1 MKGYI
6 DNKVYTEQQGK
17 QEAMAYCSKEERTQK
32 DVFEK
37 LTKWGLNSQEAD
49 NIIAYLISE
58 GFINETRY
66 ANLYCISKFHQN
78 KWGKTKIKFS
88 LKQKGLSNKCIEDAL
103 ATIED
108 QEYCN
113 VCLVTAK
120 KKFASLKGNGDPLP
134 IKRQKTASFLAA
146 RGFEFNIINKILD
159 NVCAK

>member
-6 DNKVYTEQQGK
+6 GTKVYTEQQGK

-37 LTKWGLNSQEAD
+37 LTKLGLNSQEAD
-49 NIIAYLISE
+49 NVIAYLISE

-103 ATIED
+103 DTID
-108 QEYCN
+108 NQEYCN
-113 VCLVTAK
+113 VCLVAAK
-120 KKFASLKGNGDPLP
+120 KKFESLKGNGDQMS
-134 IKRQKTASFLAA
+134 IKRQKTAAFLAT
-146 RGFEFNIINKILD
+146 RGFEFDLINKILD
-159 NVCAK
+159 SVCAK